1 MSEGEKPM
9 HTDEGKKLDKRNI
22 ERSIKG
28 GLITKKEYESYLSKL
43 PDISDKVFDPEEEPE
58 ESEEAGSAGEE
69 EGESPKRVLKKK
81 FKVKG
86 K

>member
-1 MSEGEKPM
+1 M
-9 HTDEGKKLDKRNI
+9 HTDEGKKLDKRNF

-43 PDISDKVFDPEEEPE
+43 PDVSDKVFDPEEEIE
-58 ESEEAGSAGEE
+58 ESDEAAAAEEE
-69 EGESPKRVLKKK
+69 EGGPPKRALKKK
-81 FKVKG
+81 FKAKG